1 MSENSRSSR
10 GANKGPRDTGKK
22 KSSSDSKKPR
32 SEGSKRTINF
42 TKGKRSDAASS
53 SAEPIKKGLKIT
65 RSAPVLK
72 VTNKA
77 NKSDEVRLNRYIA
90 NSGMCSRRE
99 ADVLITSGVVS
110 INGKSVTE
118 LGTKV
123 KPGDVVKCDG
133 HTLSRSKMQYVLL
146 NKPKNF
152 ITNADDPLNRRTVM
166 QLIKTASKDRLFP
179 IDKLDRNT
187 TGLLLFTNDGN
198 MAKKLTQPKNKVRQI
213 YHVTLRE
220 KVKSTHLAE
229 LLVGIE
235 LPKGMVKANA
245 IEYIGDGQ
253 DPHQVGIE
261 MLYGK
266 DKLITAMFEHFGY
279 TVLKLDRVIFSSLTK
294 KDLPRGKFRH
304 LSKEEVSYL
313 HMV

>member
-1 MSENSRSSR
+1 MSEKSRSSR
-10 GANKGPRDTGKK
+10 GANKGAKDSGRNR
-22 KSSSDSKKPR
+22 SSSDHKKSGGDSPKKGLR
-32 SEGSKRTINF
+32 I
-42 TKGKRSDAASS
+42 TKAGRSDDAKSS
-53 SAEPIKKGLKIT
+53 GGSAKKGLKIT
-65 RSAPVLK
+65 RTTPDL
-72 VTNKA
+72 KA
-77 NKSDEVRLNRYIA
+77 NIKPGKATEVRLNRYIA

-99 ADVLITSGVVS
+99 ADVLISSGVVS
-110 INGKSVTE
+110 INGKSITE

-152 ITNADDPLNRRTVM
+152 VTNAEDPMNKRTVM

-198 MAKKLTQPKNKVRQI
+198 MAKKLTDGKNKVRQI
-213 YHVTLRE
+213 YHVTLKE
-220 KVKSTHLAE
+220 KVKSTHLPQFLE
-229 LLVGIE
+229 GIE
-235 LPKGMVKANA
+235 LPKGTVKANA

-253 DPHQVGIE
+253 DAHQVGIE

-266 DKLITAMFEHFGY
+266 DKLVVSMFEHFGY
-279 TVLKLDRVIFSSLTK
+279 SVIKLDRVIFSALNK

-304 LSKEEVSYL
+304 LSKEEVAYL

>member
-10 GANKGPRDTGKK
+10 GANKGAKDSRKK
-22 KSSSDSKKPR
+22 RSSSDYKKPGADSPKKGLKITKAGR
-32 SEGSKRTINF
+32 PEDGKPRAGS
-42 TKGKRSDAASS
+42 A
-53 SAEPIKKGLKIT
+53 KKGLKIT
-65 RSAPVLK
+65 RTTPDL
-72 VTNKA
+72 KA
-77 NKSDEVRLNRYIA
+77 NIKPGKAADVRLNRYIA

-99 ADVLITSGVVS
+99 ADVLISSGVVS
-110 INGKSVTE
+110 INGKSITE

-152 ITNADDPLNRRTVM
+152 VTNAEDPMNKRTVM

-198 MAKKLTQPKNKVRQI
+198 MAKKLTDSKNKVRQI
-213 YHVTLRE
+213 YHVTLKE
-220 KVKSTHLAE
+220 KVKSTHLPQFLE
-229 LLVGIE
+229 GIE
-235 LPKGMVKANA
+235 LPKGTVKANA

-266 DKLITAMFEHFGY
+266 DKLIVSMFEHFGY
-279 TVLKLDRVIFSSLTK
+279 SVIKLDRVIFSALNK

-304 LSKEEVSYL
+304 LSKEEVAYL

>member
-10 GANKGPRDTGKK
+10 GANKGAKNTGRKRSSSDHKK
-22 KSSSDSKKPR
+22 PEGESPKKGLKITKGGKSGSGKSSS
-32 SEGSKRTINF
+32 G
-42 TKGKRSDAASS
+42 GY
-53 SAEPIKKGLKIT
+53 KKGLKIT
-65 RSAPVLK
+65 RTTPELNSSK
-72 VTNKA
+72 KTNKA
-77 NKSDEVRLNRYIA
+77 TDVRLNRYIA

-99 ADVLITSGVVS
+99 ADVLISSGVVS

-118 LGTKV
+118 LGTRV

-198 MAKKLTQPKNKVRQI
+198 MAKKLTDSKNKVRQI
-213 YHVTLRE
+213 YHVALKE
-220 KVKSTHLAE
+220 KVKSAHLAQ
-229 LLVGIE
+229 LLEGIE
-235 LPKGMVKANA
+235 LPKGVVKANA
-245 IEYIGDGQ
+245 VEYIGDGQ
-253 DPHQVGIE
+253 DPHQIGIE

-266 DKLITAMFEHFGY
+266 DKLVVSMFEHFGY
-279 TVLKLDRVIFSSLTK
+279 TVIKLDRVIFSALNK

-304 LSKEEVSYL
+304 LTKEEVAYL